1 MPCGGMGDVHV
12 SSLCYFDAE
21 RFRSRICGAL
31 DLEHNANRC
40 IALVDECQFP
50 KTKRF
55 LRLLAVD
62 LMIEAD
68 KLRRGDGAEALL
80 VIESVL
86 R

>member
-1 MPCGGMGDVHV
+1 MLRGSEVESAALM
-12 SSLCYFDAE
+12 LLE
-21 RFRSRICGAL
+21 RNADRCMAL
-31 DLEHNANRC
+31 
-40 IALVDECQFP
+40 IDECQLP
-50 KTKRF
+50 ETKRF

-62 LMIEAD
+62 LLIEAD